1 MADEPKKHKK
11 TERVM
16 VHCRVR
22 PLNDEDLRN
31 YGKDVIID
39 SVDQHRGTVSLKR
52 EFDRKC
58 FTFDSVYDGSSSQ
71 KDIYSKVADPVVN
84 SVMQGYNGTIFA
96 YGQTGTGKTFTMI
109 GGTGESKGVIPR
121 SISQIFLSIQQSPS
135 HSFSIKIGFLQLY
148 MEMLQDLLSP
158 DDNKTIKIREN
169 ADDGVYLTGVS
180 WKTVSSVKQCMDWL
194 AVGDRNR
201 STAFTSMNAHSSR
214 SHAVYM
220 VKIEKRV
227 KYTPEQLEEL
237 EKKGEAPDQSMT
249 KSTLYLVDL
258 AGSERVSKSK
268 ATGSRLDEAK
278 NINLALLALGN
289 CIQALSDKKAK
300 YVPFRDSKLTRLLE
314 DSLGGNSKTSLV
326 VTIGPSTAHVQE
338 SLSAM
343 QFGQRAMKI
352 ENRPEKNIKVDYR
365 ALCSQL
371 QAEVDKFNDGNNMF
385 SIEKDQYLEEI
396 NSLKAQVEKLT
407 SEKEQMELELQ
418 EYRKGHNDL
427 SKFEEVKKSELQ
439 RLQSLFK
446 AKLEKKDSE
455 HKKLLDQID
464 EVMLSREEEL
474 KREKNNSTEL
484 RNKVSYLT
492 NEMKTLKEELE
503 QEKTD
508 RQVRIAQLVTE
519 IDEFKQKAHQE
530 KAKFS
535 ELAEEQKTFEDVKRL
550 QQATITELNENYKST
565 VSKYSQ
571 ETDSLNKE
579 LQKAQ
584 AANEKLKAQIQV
596 KVNEFKE
603 SQAQG
608 EHKWQEVLKSK
619 EKLFN
624 DRVKLL
630 ESRLNEEALKVTQF
644 EREKLA
650 ALDDL
655 AAEKEKLAALTSK
668 IEKLKE
674 SYEERIQDVASEVQG
689 LEARNRELADGLRD
703 SNSQLEQERAQR
715 KEEGSSLAHELKS
728 TKHKNAKLLKAYKDS
743 EARAGAV
750 ASELEQ
756 AKAQNSE
763 LMMAVQKA
771 NSDKEEVLRELEE
784 ANVQIVN
791 LNKDRSKLIAKAEN
805 LSKKTSTI
813 AKMKDR
819 LSSEAEVKQQE
830 LKILLERR
838 ENLEE
843 ELEGYRSQID
853 KLSNDLKIKAQAL
866 DESKATASSLAS
878 DLQKKEEKLEN
889 LLKKV
894 SELEAKLS
902 QTSEKLLK
910 TKEKYENSQNDL
922 VKSKNSLDS
931 VLEKL
936 KDLESKNLSLQSDL
950 KLSRDSIE
958 KSGKD
963 LNRVKEELIKSTNE
977 YEEQLSVQMKEKDQI
992 QSKYSK
998 LLEDFKSNETAC
1010 HSLKNLLK
1018 QRNSEL
1024 ALIKEKTQEFE
1035 SFFKGRV
1042 KLCNESMAMLDAKAS
1057 LLATSQD
1064 TIKFFVMRLKESLRA
1079 KENQL
1084 EKMQNLSKKE
1094 TLILAES
1101 HSREVMSIRQVN
1113 KEQIESIEEKY
1124 SQEIQELQS
1133 YYEDIIKKANLKTE
1147 KVQEDLKGFYMSQ
1160 ISQINLTNNKILED
1174 LKTTQNKVNQ
1184 EIRNSCENQLKEQKE
1199 DLESQIHLLK
1209 ETIKRNN
1216 EKYSEELQKIKN
1228 DSEANLENLRQSDED
1243 TLNAMLKAKQKELE
1257 MILNENRSLK
1267 MDYESTLDRQKT
1279 QSTNMKSH
1287 QLGLFEEINR
1297 SHQQEIEALNIE
1309 TSNKLKRK
1317 DTEIN
1322 DIKRKLREIVETND
1336 ENSKEVDEL
1345 KALVDKLKGENK
1357 KLESESKKIDSAKKS
1372 LDENFK
1378 ILNKKFEIEKS
1389 KASELETQ
1397 NYELNEKSSKL
1408 LEDKTKL
1415 SSEIKKLTQ
1424 HTKKLE
1430 EEMSQNLKTSTQ
1442 SLDSELKSLKLQLSR
1457 HETEK
1462 EVRQTLQSVLTQVE
1476 KKSSQDQIQKSKQV
1490 SEAHALELQN
1500 LEKSH
1505 KKVLQSH
1512 KEDYSSYISHL
1523 ILENLKSS
1531 LELSSLSQELSNL
1544 KNQRSSIKSHLSGDY
1559 SLSNF
1564 IKTCTKDS
1572 KKGANLFEFLNSLT
1586 SSYSSLQE
1594 KAAKSSS
1601 IQVFSLS
1608 KVAHEKFMPTCRSL
1622 SLKSEASRRLYEKPA
1637 VEIEKELGVTGQ
1649 HKAMSQTDV
1658 LAKRV
1663 RDTEKNI
1670 QCSVF
1675 ALVDQMI
1682 LVIELQQLSA
1692 SEIRYQMESR
1702 KRKVEPL
1709 VRVDELKALEVQIV
1723 STRDRDEIEEVGK
1736 INDIKRLAE
1745 SLSSN
1750 LTVLSAVYSYVFSR
1764 CVYLEY
1770 LAEERN
1776 ELVSM
1781 MLSNMQLQRTFKV
1794 HDFKKPFKFGK
1805 DQIAEANEFL
1815 GRGKEA
1821 KAPKA
1826 AKAED
1831 PEEEKRKIN
1840 KLMHTRA
1847 GLQLMKRHFNEIDG
1861 SFSSICKRFMSSK

>member
-31 YGKDVIID
+31 YGKDQIID
-39 SVDQHRGTVSLKR
+39 TVDQHRGTISLKR

-121 SISQIFLSIQQSPS
+121 SISQIFMSIQQSPS
-135 HSFSIKIGFLQLY
+135 HSFSVKIGFLQLY

-180 WKTVSSVKQCMDWL
+180 WKTVNSVKQCMDWL

-314 DSLGGNSKTSLV
+314 DSLGGNSKTSLI
-326 VTIGPSTAHVQE
+326 VTIGPSSAHIQE

-407 SEKEQMELELQ
+407 SEKEQMEIELE

-427 SKFEEVKKSELQ
+427 SKFEEVKKSELTK
-439 RLQSLFK
+439 LHSLYK
-446 AKLEKKDSE
+446 AKLEKKESE

-464 EVMLSREEEL
+464 EVMLNREEEL
-474 KREKNNSTEL
+474 KREKNNSAEL
-484 RNKVSYLT
+484 KNKVSYLS

-519 IDEFKQKAHQE
+519 IDELKQKNHQE

-535 ELAEEQKTFEDVKRL
+535 ELAEEQKTFEDIKRQ
-550 QQATITELNENYKST
+550 QQASITELNEKLKSILN
-565 VSKYSQ
+565 KYNQ
-571 ETDSLNKE
+571 ETESLNKE
-579 LQKAQ
+579 LQKSQ
-584 AANEKLKAQIQV
+584 TMNEKLKSQIQV
-596 KVNEFKE
+596 KINEFKE
-603 SQAQG
+603 SQTQS
-608 EHKWQEVLKSK
+608 EKNWQEVLKNK
-619 EKLFN
+619 EKVLN
-624 DRVKLL
+624 ERIKNL
-630 ESRLNEEALKVTQF
+630 ENKVNEEALKITQF
-644 EREKLA
+644 EREKIA

-655 AAEKEKLAALTSK
+655 NVEKEKFVGLNLK
-668 IEKLKE
+668 IEKIKE
-674 SYEERIQDVASEVQG
+674 GYEDRIRDLQNENQG
-689 LEARNRELADGLRD
+689 LEARSREIADGIRD
-703 SNSQLEQERAQR
+703 LNLQLEQEKALR

-728 TKHKNAKLLKAYKDS
+728 SKHKNAKLLKIYKES
-743 EARAGAV
+743 EAKAA
-750 ASELEQ
+750 AISLELEQ
-756 AKAQNSE
+756 VKNQNSE
-763 LMMAVQKA
+763 LMMAVQKV
-771 NSDKEEVLRELEE
+771 NNEKEEVLKELEE
-784 ANVQIVN
+784 ANIQIVN
-791 LNKDRSKLIAKAEN
+791 LNKDRSKLIAKTEN

-830 LKILLERR
+830 FKILMEQR
-838 ENLEE
+838 ENLED
-843 ELEGYRSQID
+843 ELEGYRNQIE
-853 KLSNDLKIKAQAL
+853 KLTNDLKSKAQAL
-866 DESKATASSLAS
+866 DENKALASSLAS
-878 DLQKKEEKLEN
+878 DLQKKEEKLETS
-889 LLKKV
+889 LKKV
-894 SELEAKLS
+894 SDLESKLS
-902 QTSEKLLK
+902 QTTDKLIK
-910 TKEKYENSQNDL
+910 TKEKYEKSQNDL
-922 VKSKNSLDS
+922 EKSKNSLDS
-931 VLEKL
+931 IQDKV
-936 KDLESKNLSLQSDL
+936 KDLESRNFSLQSDL
-950 KLSRDSIE
+950 KLSKDSTE
-958 KSGKD
+958 KSNKD

-977 YEEQLSVQMKEKDQI
+977 YEEQLSVQIKEKDQI

-998 LLEDFKSNETAC
+998 LFEDFKANETAF
-1010 HSLKNLLK
+1010 HSLKSLLK

-1024 ALIKEKTQEFE
+1024 ALIKEKSLEFE
-1035 SFFKGRV
+1035 SFFKARV
-1042 KLCNESMAMLDAKAS
+1042 KICNESMAMLDAKAS
-1057 LLATSQD
+1057 LLSTSQE
-1064 TIKFFVMRLKESLRA
+1064 TIKFFVLKLKENLRA

-1084 EKMQNLSKKE
+1084 EKMQNLAKKE
-1094 TLILAES
+1094 SLLLVES

-1113 KEQIESIEEKY
+1113 KEQIEGIEEKY

-1147 KVQEDLKGFYMSQ
+1147 KAQEDLKGFYMNQ
-1160 ISQINLTNNKILED
+1160 ISQINSTHNKILED
-1174 LKTTQNKVNQ
+1174 LKSTQNKVNQ

-1199 DLESQIHLLK
+1199 DLENQIHILK
-1209 ETIKRNN
+1209 ETIKRNQ
-1216 EKYSEELQKIKN
+1216 EKYSEELQKLKK
-1228 DSEANLENLRQSDED
+1228 DSEANLENLRQSDEE

-1267 MDYESTLDRQKT
+1267 MEFESTLDRQKT

-1297 SHQQEIEALNIE
+1297 SHQQEIEALNME
-1309 TSNKLKRK
+1309 NSNKLKRK
-1317 DTEIN
+1317 ENEIN

-1378 ILNKKFEIEKS
+1378 ILNKKFDIEKS
-1389 KASELETQ
+1389 KVSELENQ
-1397 NYELNEKSSKL
+1397 NYELTEKSSKL
-1408 LEDKTKL
+1408 LEEKAKL
-1415 SSEIKKLTQ
+1415 TSEIKKLTLQ
-1424 HTKKLE
+1424 SKKLE
-1430 EEMSQNLKTSTQ
+1430 DEMSQNLKSNTQ
-1442 SLDSELKSLKLQLSR
+1442 SLESEIKSLKLQLSKY
-1457 HETEK
+1457 ETEK
-1462 EVRQTLQSVLTQVE
+1462 EVSQTLQSLLTQLE
-1476 KKSSQDQIQKSKQV
+1476 KKSNQDQIQKSKQV
-1490 SEAHALELQN
+1490 SESHILELQN

-1505 KKVLQSH
+1505 KKVLESH

-1523 ILENLKSS
+1523 ILENLKKS
-1531 LELSSLSQELSNL
+1531 LELSSLTQELNNL
-1544 KNQRSSIKSHLSGDY
+1544 KKERNSIKSHLSGDY
-1559 SLSNF
+1559 SLSSF
-1564 IKTCTKDS
+1564 IKTSTKDS
-1572 KKGANLFEFLNSLT
+1572 KKASNLFEFLNSLT

-1594 KAAKSSS
+1594 KTTKATSVQ
-1601 IQVFSLS
+1601 IFSLS
-1608 KVAHEKFMPTCRSL
+1608 KVAHEKFMQTCRSL
-1622 SLKSEASRRLYEKPA
+1622 SVKSETSRKLYEKPA

-1649 HKAMSQTDV
+1649 HKAMSQNEV

-1670 QCSVF
+1670 QCSVL

-1702 KRKVEPL
+1702 KRRVEPL
-1709 VRVDELKALEVQIV
+1709 VKVEELKTLEIQIFNGKE
-1723 STRDRDEIEEVGK
+1723 REEIEEVGK
-1736 INDIKRLAE
+1736 INEIKRLAE
-1745 SLSSN
+1745 SLTSN
-1750 LTVLSAVYSYVFSR
+1750 LTVLSAIYSYVFSR
-1764 CVYLEY
+1764 CIYLEY

-1781 MLSNMQLQRTFKV
+1781 MLSNMQIQKTFKV

-1805 DQIAEANEFL
+1805 DQIEKANEFL
-1815 GRGKEA
+1815 GRGEA
-1821 KAPKA
+1821 KPE
-1826 AKAED
+1826 AKPTKPED
-1831 PEEEKRKIN
+1831 AEEEKRKIN

-1847 GLQLMKRHFNEIDG
+1847 GLQLMKRHFNEIDA
-1861 SFSSICKRFMSSK
+1861 SFTSICKKFMSTK